1 MQSIINQLSAELNET
16 QAHVSAVIELLDGGS
31 TVPFI
36 ARYRKE
42 LTGSMDDQQIRKLSD
57 RLNYLRGLQ
66 QRREEV
72 KTAIAAQEK
81 LTEAL
86 EKKIDAAA
94 TLAELEDLYRPYKQ
108 KRSTRASVAKERGL
122 TPLAARLLMQE
133 NGDPV
138 QLAEK
143 FVNEEKGVK
152 TAAEALAG
160 ARDIIAE
167 RLSDSADI
175 RREIKALAKRK
186 GTLTSSAAQEDKGVY
201 EMYAD
206 FSEALSTIPGY
217 RVLAINRGEK
227 EGFLKVS
234 VNIPDEQ
241 AQDIIAGSVVRGSNP
256 CSKEVEA
263 AAIDAWNRLIYPSV
277 ARELR
282 SGLTE
287 AAAEQAIATFAVNL
301 KPLLMQ
307 PPVKNKVT
315 MGLDPGYR
323 TGCKVAVVDETGK
336 VLDTAVIYP
345 VQPHNRVREAEERVT
360 RLIK

>member
-1 MQSIINQLSAELNET
+1 MQTIIEKLAAELNET
-16 QAHVSAVIELLDGGS
+16 QAHVKNVVELLDGGS

-42 LTGSMDDQQIRKLSD
+42 MTGSMDDQQIRKLSD

-66 QRREEV
+66 QRRDEV
-72 KTAIAAQEK
+72 KSAIAAQEK

-108 KRSTRASVAKERGL
+108 KRTTRASVAKERGL

-133 NGDPV
+133 NADPV

-143 FVNEEKGVK
+143 FINPERGVN

-175 RREIKALAKRK
+175 RREIKALAQRK
-186 GTLTSSAAQEDKGVY
+186 GTLASVAAQEDKGVY

-206 FSEALSTIPGY
+206 LLGEINTKIDHLRAALET
-217 RVLAINRGEK
+217 
-227 EGFLKVS
+227 
-234 VNIPDEQ
+234 
-241 AQDIIAGSVVRGSNP
+241 
-256 CSKEVEA
+256 
-263 AAIDAWNRLIYPSV
+263 WNRWNKTKLDIAIV
-277 ARELR
+277 
-282 SGLTE
+282 TE
-287 AAAEQAIATFAVNL
+287 S
-301 KPLLMQ
+301 
-307 PPVKNKVT
+307 
-315 MGLDPGYR
+315 
-323 TGCKVAVVDETGK
+323 DEK
-336 VLDTAVIYP
+336 
-345 VQPHNRVREAEERVT
+345 
-360 RLIK
+360 